1 MYRLFKLSIRQLF
14 VCFFVILCIEIFC
27 IAKIGKINLMNM
39 NAVLF
44 YEPGLIKYEETD
56 VPKISEEE
64 VLIKIGTALTCGTDI
79 KTYKRGH
86 PVLIKTVPSG
96 FGHEFAG
103 TVYKIGDNVKDFSV
117 GQRVV
122 AANSAPCQ
130 KCYYCRIHE
139 YNLCEDLNFLNGAF
153 ADFIKIP
160 ELIVKQNLLS
170 VPEHVTFDE
179 AAFTEPLANV
189 VLGVEKTN
197 IKQGQTVGIIGLGPI
212 GLMFV
217 KLAKLKG
224 ARVIA
229 AGRNPLKLALAKEFG
244 GADEVIDLTKISD
257 PKKAFLDFTPE
268 GKGLDVAIEA
278 VGLPELW
285 ENMIDLVRKGGT
297 VNLFGGCKSGTK
309 ISLDTRR
316 IHYDEI
322 KIASTFHHTPKHIRE
337 ALKLISDGQVDVKQ
351 LITHTL
357 PVSEIKEA
365 IRLHNEGKAIKIAL
379 KP

>member
-1 MYRLFKLSIRQLF
+1 
-14 VCFFVILCIEIFC
+14 
-27 IAKIGKINLMNM
+27 MNM

-44 YEPGLIKYEETD
+44 YEPGLIKYQETD
-56 VPKISEEE
+56 VPEISDEE
-64 VLIKIGTALTCGTDI
+64 VLIKIGAALTCGTDI
-79 KTYKRGH
+79 KTFKRGH
-86 PVLIKTVPSG
+86 PVLIKKVPSG

-103 TVYKIGDNVKDFSV
+103 TVHKVGKNVENFV
-117 GQRVV
+117 PGQRVV
-122 AANSAPCQ
+122 AANSAPCG

-153 ADFIKIP
+153 ADYIKIP
-160 ELIVKQNLLS
+160 ELIVRQNLLEI
-170 VPEHVTFDE
+170 PEHITFEE

-189 VLGVEKTN
+189 VLGVEKTD
-197 IKQGQTVGIIGLGPI
+197 IKAGQTVGIIGIGPI

-217 KLAKLKG
+217 RLAKLKG

-229 AGRNPLKLALAKEFG
+229 AGRNPLKLRLAKEFG
-244 GADEVIDLTKISD
+244 GADEVIDLTKVSD
-257 PKKAFLDFTPE
+257 PKKAFLDLTIE

-285 ENMIDLVRKGGT
+285 EKMIDLVRKGGT

-316 IHYDEI
+316 VHYDEI
-322 KIASTFHHTPKHIRE
+322 KIASTFHHTPRHIRE
-337 ALKLISDGQVDVKQ
+337 ALRLISERQVDVRQ
-351 LITHTL
+351 LITHTM
-357 PVSEIKEA
+357 PISRINEA
-365 IRLHNEGKAIKIAL
+365 IALHNEGKAIKIAL

>member
-1 MYRLFKLSIRQLF
+1 
-14 VCFFVILCIEIFC
+14 
-27 IAKIGKINLMNM
+27 MNM
-39 NAVLF
+39 NAVMF
-44 YEPGLIKYEETD
+44 YEPGVVKYQEVDMPE
-56 VPKISEEE
+56 ISANE
-64 VLIKIGTALTCGTDI
+64 VLIKIGTALTCGTDV
-79 KTYKRGH
+79 KTYRRGH
-86 PVLIKTVPSG
+86 PVLIKKVPSG

-103 TVYKIGDNVKDFSV
+103 TVYKVGSRVEGFKE

-130 KCYYCRIHE
+130 KCYYCRIQE
-139 YNLCEDLNFLNGAF
+139 YNLCENLNLLNGAF
-153 ADFIKIP
+153 ADYIKIP
-160 ELIVKQNLLS
+160 EQIVRQNLLQIPDHLS
-170 VPEHVTFDE
+170 FDE

-189 VLGVEKTN
+189 VLGAEELN

-217 KLAKLKG
+217 RLAKLKG

-229 AGRNPLKLALAKEFG
+229 AGRNPLKLKLAKEFG
-244 GADEVIDLTKISD
+244 GADKVINLLETPD
-257 PKKAFLDFTPE
+257 PKQAFLDFSPE
-268 GKGLDVAIEA
+268 GKGLDIAIEA
-278 VGLPELW
+278 VGIPELW
-285 ENMIDLVRKGGT
+285 EKMIDLVRKGGT

-322 KIASTFHHTPKHIRE
+322 KIASTFHHTPRHIRE
-337 ALKLISDGQVDVKQ
+337 ALRLISEGLVDVKQ

-357 PVSEIKEA
+357 PISEIDTA
-365 IRLHNEGKAIKIAL
+365 LRLHTEGKAIKIAL

>member
-1 MYRLFKLSIRQLF
+1 MS
-14 VCFFVILCIEIFC
+14 
-27 IAKIGKINLMNM
+27 M

-44 YEPGLIKYEETD
+44 YEPGVVKYEEID
-56 VPKISEEE
+56 VPEIGTGE
-64 VLIKIGTALTCGTDI
+64 VLIKIGAALTCGTDI

-86 PVLIKTVPSG
+86 PVLIKTLPSG

-103 TVYKIGDNVKDFSV
+103 TVYKIGKNVEGFEL

-139 YNLCEDLNFLNGAF
+139 YNLCENLDLLNGAF
-153 ADFIKIP
+153 ADYIKVP

-170 VPEHVTFDE
+170 IPEHVTFEE

-189 VLGVEKTN
+189 VLGAEELN
-197 IKQGQTVGIIGLGPI
+197 IKPGQTVGIIGLGPI
-212 GLMFV
+212 GLLFV
-217 KLAKLKG
+217 RLAKLKG

-229 AGRNPLKLALAKEFG
+229 AGRNPLKLKLAKEFG
-244 GADEVIDLTKISD
+244 GADEVINLSEVPD

-268 GKGLDVAIEA
+268 GKGLDIAIEA

-285 ENMIDLVRKGGT
+285 EKMIDLVRKGGT

-322 KIASTFHHTPKHIRE
+322 KIASTFHHTPRHIRE
-337 ALKLISDGQVDVKQ
+337 ALRLISEGHVDVRK

-357 PVSEIKEA
+357 PVSQIDKAIK
-365 IRLHNEGKAIKIAL
+365 LHNEGKAIKIAL

>member
-1 MYRLFKLSIRQLF
+1 
-14 VCFFVILCIEIFC
+14 
-27 IAKIGKINLMNM
+27 MNM
-39 NAVLF
+39 NAVMF

-56 VPKISEEE
+56 VPEISEEE
-64 VLIKIGTALTCGTDI
+64 VLIKIEMALTCGTDI

-103 TVYKIGDNVKDFSV
+103 TVYKTGKNIENFVP

-139 YNLCEDLNFLNGAF
+139 YNLCENLNFLNGAF
-153 ADFIKIP
+153 ADYIRIP
-160 ELIVKQNLLS
+160 ELIVKQNLLNI
-170 VPEHVTFDE
+170 PDHITYEE

-197 IKQGQTVGIIGLGPI
+197 IKPGQTVGIIGLGPI

-217 KLAKLKG
+217 RLAKLKG
-224 ARVIA
+224 ARVVA
-229 AGRNPLKLALAKEFG
+229 AGRNPLKLRLAKEFG
-244 GADEVIDLTKISD
+244 GADEVIDLTKVAD
-257 PKKAFLDFTPE
+257 PKKAFLDLTPE

-285 ENMIDLVRKGGT
+285 EKMIDLVRKGGT

-337 ALKLISDGQVDVKQ
+337 ALRLISERKVDVRQ
-351 LITHTL
+351 LITHTM
-357 PVSEIKEA
+357 PISRIDEA